1 MKTAARPTPAYS
13 GSPSTRDLSSATGL
27 DPIDIIRFDSNV
39 PAAPPPYARP
49 ATIARALAEI
59 NDYAHGGHPELKR
72 AIAKRH
78 DVSADNIVLGAGSG
92 DLILLCARALLRP
105 GDVAA
110 IVPARTFPL
119 YRIGVLQAGA
129 VIGEGSPALTF
140 VCRPNNPTG
149 ELTDLPAMRPLVVD
163 EAYAEYA
170 GVSAISL
177 IDDGVIVL
185 RTFSKAF
192 GLAAARVGYAVADA
206 DIAAELNRWQAPHP
220 ISTMSAALAEAALR
234 NPPDVGA
241 QVEERERLAAELR
254 ALGLAPLPS
263 FTNFVFVP
271 LEDVGSVADALL
283 QHGIVVRRYDD
294 GIRIN
299 VRDRHDD
306 DLLLRTLATVLE
318 VPWRGKPAAGRTL
331 RHLRATAETSIRV
344 RLALDGNGIVRVSS
358 GAGLYDHLLEQLAF
372 HAGTDLLLEATG
384 DLETGVHHTAEDA
397 ARALGDALNRV
408 LGDRRGLAR
417 YGDAVVPMDEALAR
431 VAVDLSGRPSSVITI
446 YPDPGIATHVLESLA
461 QTARITLH
469 VEARGAD
476 PHHVAEAAF
485 KAVGRAL
492 RGAMREH
499 GGGVNSTKGVL

>member
-1 MKTAARPTPAYS
+1 MKTLARPTPAYS

-39 PAAPPPYARP
+39 PAAPPPYARA
-49 ATIARALAEI
+49 ATIAQSLAEV
-59 NDYAHGGHPELKR
+59 NEYTHGGHPELKR

-78 DVSADNIVLGAGSG
+78 DVSAENVVLGAGSG

-105 GDVAA
+105 GDVAS

-129 VIGEGSPALTF
+129 VVGEESPALTF
-140 VCRPNNPTG
+140 VCRPNNPSG
-149 ELTDLPAMRPLVVD
+149 ELTDLPAARPLIVD

-170 GVSAISL
+170 GVSSAGL

-192 GLAAARVGYAVADA
+192 GLAAARVGYALADKE
-206 DIAAELNRWQAPHP
+206 IAAELNRWQAPHP
-220 ISTMSAALAEAALR
+220 ISTMSAVLAEAALR
-234 NPPDVGA
+234 NPPDVAA
-241 QVEERERLAAELR
+241 QVEERDRLAAELR
-254 ALGLAPLPS
+254 SIGLAPLPS

-271 LEDVGSVADALL
+271 LEDVAPVADALL
-283 QHGIVVRRYDD
+283 QQGIVVRRYDD

-306 DLLLRTLATVLE
+306 DLLLRALASVLE
-318 VPWRGKPAAGRTL
+318 VPWAGKATAGRTV
-331 RHLRATAETSIRV
+331 RHLRATAETSIRI
-344 RLALDGNGIVRVSS
+344 RLALDGNGVVRVST

-372 HAGTDLLLEATG
+372 HAGTDLLLEAIG
-384 DLETGVHHTAEDA
+384 DLETGAHHTAEDA

-446 YPDPGIATHVLESLA
+446 DPDPGLAAHVLDSFA
-461 QTARITLH
+461 QNARITLH
-469 VEARGAD
+469 VDARGAD
-476 PHHVAEAAF
+476 AHHVAEAAF

-492 RGAMREH
+492 RGALREQ
-499 GGGVNSTKGVL
+499 GDGVNSTKGVL

>member
-1 MKTAARPTPAYS
+1 MKTVARPTPAYS
-13 GSPSTRDLSSATGL
+13 GSPSTRDLSTATGL

-39 PAAPPPYARP
+39 PAAPPPYARA
-49 ATIARALAEI
+49 ATIARSLAEV
-59 NDYAHGGHPELKR
+59 NEYTHGGHPELKR

-78 DVSADNIVLGAGSG
+78 DVSADNVVLGAGSG

-105 GDVAA
+105 GDVAS

-129 VIGEGSPALTF
+129 VVGDESPALTF
-140 VCRPNNPTG
+140 VCRPNNPSG
-149 ELTDLPAMRPLVVD
+149 ELTDLPAARPLIVD

-170 GVSAISL
+170 GVSSAGL

-192 GLAAARVGYAVADA
+192 GLAAARVGYALADKE
-206 DIAAELNRWQAPHP
+206 IAAELNRWQAPHP
-220 ISTMSAALAEAALR
+220 ISTMSAVLAEAALR
-234 NPPDVGA
+234 NPPDVAA
-241 QVEERERLAAELR
+241 QVEERDRLAAELR
-254 ALGLAPLPS
+254 SIGLAPLPS

-271 LEDVGSVADALL
+271 LEDVAGVADALL
-283 QHGIVVRRYDD
+283 QQGIVVRRYDD

-306 DLLLRTLATVLE
+306 DLLLRALASVLE
-318 VPWRGKPAAGRTL
+318 VPWAGQASAGRTV
-331 RHLRATAETSIRV
+331 RHLRATAETSIRI
-344 RLALDGNGIVRVSS
+344 RLALDGNGIVRVST

-372 HAGTDLLLEATG
+372 HAGTDLLLEAIG
-384 DLETGVHHTAEDA
+384 DLETGAHHTAEDA

-446 YPDPGIATHVLESLA
+446 DPDPGLAAHVLDSLA
-461 QTARITLH
+461 QNARITLH
-469 VEARGAD
+469 VDAHGAD
-476 PHHVAEAAF
+476 AHHVAEAAF

-492 RGAMREH
+492 RGALREQ
-499 GGGVNSTKGVL
+499 GDGINSTKGVL